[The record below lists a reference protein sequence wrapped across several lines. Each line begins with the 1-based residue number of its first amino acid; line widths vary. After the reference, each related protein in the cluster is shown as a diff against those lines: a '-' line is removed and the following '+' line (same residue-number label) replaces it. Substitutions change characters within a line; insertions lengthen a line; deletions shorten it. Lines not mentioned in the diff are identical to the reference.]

1 MDWLILVIA
10 VIFILTAFK
19 LYSDHENNKN
29 NRETVINYAF
39 YKAILESFVERAY
52 EIIHKDKLFIYSLE
66 ATRLKEEEFNE
77 VTKEFI
83 QLVEKL
89 MGARFVKI
97 YVQVFGSRDTFLFNL
112 AEYFNTRYENDE
124 VRKSAMDNMM
134 NQELDVTEEKT
145 NVPTW

>member
-145 NVPTW
+145 NVPT